1 MAFAET
7 DFNVQQI
14 LLHLKKLMEICKDPL
29 DTMVIYFS
37 ANQSQNVSLCTD
49 KSDSPLIRKSL
60 AEIFRPKVPKATPT
74 VTTAE
79 QQYVQWLIQ
88 KGEKPSEAQ
97 AAFSMTEKVINR
109 LQISAKRLFSVTSA
123 VELKYIL
130 SALRR
135 TPQWHYFSSRQQNQ
149 IVHTIDLYREFRESS
164 EKALANAQATS
175 TVQPPATASTSHPS
189 VLPAPALSGSQKI
202 SSPENPPAQEQILW
216 KCCLMANTSK

>member
-14 LLHLKKLMEICKDPL
+14 LLRLKKLMEICKDPL

-37 ANQSQNVSLCTD
+37 ANQSQNVSLRTD

-97 AAFSMTEKVINR
+97 AAFFHDGKSHQPASNIC
-109 LQISAKRLFSVTSA
+109 
-123 VELKYIL
+123 
-130 SALRR
+130 
-135 TPQWHYFSSRQQNQ
+135 
-149 IVHTIDLYREFRESS
+149 
-164 EKALANAQATS
+164 QATF
-175 TVQPPATASTSHPS
+175 
-189 VLPAPALSGSQKI
+189 LSDKR
-202 SSPENPPAQEQILW
+202 
-216 KCCLMANTSK
+216 C